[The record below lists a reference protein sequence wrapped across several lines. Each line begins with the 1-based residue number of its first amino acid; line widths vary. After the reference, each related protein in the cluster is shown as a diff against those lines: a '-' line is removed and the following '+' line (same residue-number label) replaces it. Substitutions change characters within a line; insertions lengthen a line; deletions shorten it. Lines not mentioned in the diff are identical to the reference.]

1 MNSHKK
7 VDLAVG
13 LFMLLAALALVFLA
27 LKVSGLAF
35 SQNWF
40 GDQDYTVNAT
50 FSNIGD
56 LKIRSPVRV
65 GGVQIGRVSNIT
77 LNKQTYEAVV
87 SMTING
93 KINNLPTDSSASIA
107 KTSLLGDNYV
117 SLSPGYAKTS
127 LKSGGKIITTYPA
140 TSIESLI
147 STFMSGDKK

>member
-13 LFMLLAALALVFLA
+13 LFMLLAAVALVFLA

-35 SQNWF
+35 NQDWF
-40 GDQDYTVNAT
+40 GNQDYSVNAT

-87 SMTING
+87 TMMING

-117 SLSPGYAKTS
+117 SLSPGYAKTN
-127 LKSGGKIITTYPA
+127 LKSGGTIITTYPA